1 MILRYIGYLL
11 VFNGGWMLIQRV
23 TARGKAIGTI
33 VGHEERSPLT
43 SVDIA
48 TVATTPLFH
57 AVIEFVDAQGHPHRF
72 TSTGG
77 DTEPKPRRGTRLSVR
92 YRPGN
97 PDDAFIATF
106 AQMWV
111 MPLAWVAAGAVA
123 LFFARQG

>member
-1 MILRYIGYLL
+1 MILRHIGYLL

-23 TARGKAIGTI
+23 TARGEVTGTV
-33 VGHEERSPLT
+33 VGHEKQCPSS

-48 TVATTPLFH
+48 TETTTPLFH
-57 AVIEFVDAQGHPHRF
+57 AVIEFVDAQGHSHRF
-72 TSTGG
+72 TS
-77 DTEPKPRRGTRLSVR
+77 PPRRGTLLSVR

-111 MPLAWVAAGAVA
+111 MPIAWLAAGTVA
-123 LFFARQG
+123 LFLARQG

>member
-1 MILRYIGYLL
+1 MILRYIGCLL

-23 TARGKAIGTI
+23 TARCKATGTV
-33 VGHEERSPLT
+33 VGHERAQPPS
-43 SVDIA
+43 SADIA

-72 TSTGG
+72 TSPGG
-77 DTEPKPRRGTRLSVR
+77 DTEPKPRRGSRLSVR

-111 MPLAWVAAGAVA
+111 MPIAWLAAGTVA
-123 LFFARQG
+123 LFLARQG